1 MGMWIHQVN
10 PCLVLYPVEKI
21 VKFEEM
27 KKLIRKQEES
37 IKQRNDERIKE
48 INKKKELY
56 LEERDLLQQE
66 PEYFTEEATE
76 FTDFANVLSDDYS
89 NNGNITELHEV
100 KNLKEE
106 MD

>member
-1 MGMWIHQVN
+1 
-10 PCLVLYPVEKI
+10 
-21 VKFEEM
+21 M

-66 PEYFTEEATE
+66 PEYFTEKVTE
-76 FTDFANVLSDDYS
+76 FTDFANVLLLFS
-89 NNGNITELHEV
+89 
-100 KNLKEE
+100 
-106 MD
+106 